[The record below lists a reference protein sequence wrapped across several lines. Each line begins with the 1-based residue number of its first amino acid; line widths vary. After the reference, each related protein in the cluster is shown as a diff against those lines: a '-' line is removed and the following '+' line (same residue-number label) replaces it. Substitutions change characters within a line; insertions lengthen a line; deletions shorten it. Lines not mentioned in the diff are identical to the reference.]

1 MVIGEILVIVMF
13 LTTFACLLA
22 GFPVAFT
29 LSGVAALFGLFSYA
43 FGVFD
48 ISFMRAMPQ
57 RIFGSAMW
65 NEVLIAVPLF
75 VFMGVMLERSKVAEE
90 LLEAMGRLFGG
101 LRGGLGISVIAVGAL
116 LAASTGIVGATVVT
130 MGLLSLPTMLRRG
143 YNPKLAT
150 GAICASGTLGQ
161 IIPPSI
167 VLVILGEQISNA
179 YVDAQRAIGNWSPEP
194 VSVGDL
200 FAGALL
206 PGMVLVGFYMIYLM
220 VVAWLRPAEA
230 PAIPRGELGGDWREV
245 WRRTGRALVPP
256 IVLIIAVLGSI
267 LGGIA
272 TPTEAAAVGA
282 VGSLILAGA
291 RLAPEGGTRLKR
303 SAGGAPL
310 YAAGGGLIV
319 MMVLA
324 GQFDLVVT
332 RAGVGAP
339 AVAAFICC
347 ALLVYGIGTSLWR
360 VWRADVLVPVMR
372 STMQISA
379 MVFVILIGAALFSLV
394 FRGLGGDDMVHEA
407 LSNIPGGVIG
417 AMLVVM
423 LIMFALGF
431 FLDFIEITFVV
442 VPIIAPVLLQM
453 DINPIWLGIM
463 MAVNLQT
470 SFLTPPFGFSL
481 FYLRGVAPRTVR
493 TSEIY
498 RGVIP
503 FVIIQLVALAVLG
516 LFPELTTWLPSIV
529 FD

>member
-1 MVIGEILVIVMF
+1 MALGETLVVLMF
-13 LTTFACLLA
+13 VATFACLLA

-43 FGVFD
+43 FGAFD
-48 ISFMRAMPQ
+48 IAFLRAMPQ
-57 RIFGSAMW
+57 RIFGNAMW

-90 LLEAMGRLFGG
+90 LLDAMGRLFGN
-101 LRGGLGISVIAVGAL
+101 LRGGLGLSVVAVGAL

-143 YNPKLAT
+143 YDPKLAT

-200 FAGALL
+200 FAGALI
-206 PGMVLVGFYMIYLM
+206 PGLVLVALYMLYQ
-220 VVAWLRPAEA
+220 VGVAWFRPAAA
-230 PAIPRGELGGDWREV
+230 PAIPRSERGGEGA

-256 IVLIIAVLGSI
+256 VVLIVAVLGSI

-282 VGSLILAGA
+282 VGALLLAGA
-291 RLAPEGGTRLKR
+291 RLVPGG
-303 SAGGAPL
+303 GGAI
-310 YAAGGGLIV
+310 YAAGAGLV
-319 MMVLA
+319 AMMILA

-332 RAGVGAP
+332 RSGIGGPVIGA
-339 AVAAFICC
+339 FLCC
-347 ALLVYGIGTSLWR
+347 ALLAYGIGASLLR
-360 VWRADVLVPVMR
+360 VWRAGILAPVLR

-394 FRGLGGDDMVHEA
+394 FRGLGGDEMVHRV
-407 LSNIPGGVIG
+407 LSDIPGGVVG
-417 AMLVVM
+417 AMLAVM
-423 LIMFALGF
+423 LVMFALGF

-442 VPIIAPVLLQM
+442 VPIVAPVLLRM
-453 DINPIWLGIM
+453 DINPVWLGIM

-481 FYLRGVAPRTVR
+481 FYLRGVAPRSIR
-493 TSEIY
+493 TADIY
-498 RGVIP
+498 RGVMP
-503 FVIIQLVALAVLG
+503 FVLIQLVALGVLAA
-516 LFPELTTWLPSIV
+516 FPSLTTWLPDLV
-529 FD
+529 FG